1 MEVLVE
7 ENNFNDEKKEKKIK
21 IIQGDSKELNI
32 SSVKDNLNFEVDNS
46 KEKKQN
52 IIIPENHK

>member
-7 ENNFNDEKKEKKIK
+7 ENNFNDGKKEKKIK

>member
-52 IIIPENHK
+52 IIIPENHN

>member
-52 IIIPENHK
+52 IIIPENKK

>member
-7 ENNFNDEKKEKKIK
+7 ENNFNYEKKEKKIK

>member
-1 MEVLVE
+1 MEVIVE

>member
-1 MEVLVE
+1 ME

>member
-7 ENNFNDEKKEKKIK
+7 VNNFNDQKKEKKIK

>member
-32 SSVKDNLNFEVDNS
+32 SSVKDNLSFEVDNS

>member
-32 SSVKDNLNFEVDNS
+32 SSVKYNLNFEVDNS

>member
-52 IIIPENHK
+52 IIIPKNHK